1 LLPPLT
7 DGQSRTGIAAGTFD
21 PDDDP
26 AAAGTGVATWPSDTI
41 IASTRW
47 TDAGPVRH
55 RPCAL
60 HADPADMLTR
70 EAAVAEAGTAPVV
83 AGYHH
88 FAPTVSDV
96 EASAQWYERVFGM
109 TRVPVAFPHHGG
121 EEGGYAVVLM
131 EPRSGIVLGL
141 HHHDGNPGQLFDE
154 RRTGLDHMSFAV
166 AGRTDL
172 DAWASWLD
180 SLGVENSGVTDT
192 DDPVPYSVVVFRDP
206 DNIQLELIY
215 MAG

>member
-1 LLPPLT
+1 M
-7 DGQSRTGIAAGTFD
+7 A
-21 PDDDP
+21 P
-26 AAAGTGVATWPSDTI
+26 A
-41 IASTRW
+41 
-47 TDAGPVRH
+47 
-55 RPCAL
+55 
-60 HADPADMLTR
+60 
-70 EAAVAEAGTAPVV
+70 V

-121 EEGGYAVVLM
+121 EKGGYAVVLT

-141 HHHDGNPGQLFDE
+141 HHHDSNPGQLFDE

-166 AGRTDL
+166 AGRADL

-180 SLGVENSGVTDT
+180 SLGGVMPSRVEATTERAVSARSPATAPPPSTLRGCA
-192 DDPVPYSVVVFRDP
+192 
-206 DNIQLELIY
+206 
-215 MAG
+215 MC